1 MYWNL
6 TFMMFITKK
15 KISFSS
21 NFCWTFWQAQQKS
34 NHCSFHWL
42 LMLTGVLLAS
52 GGSLFLSGSVLGL
65 TRDLDTSMGRK
76 NLNSLIGSIAQQS
89 KDAEAYYQQGNT
101 YLKQQD
107 YNQAIAAYNR
117 AIALDPTHIYSYD
130 KLAESY
136 RKLSDHYFDSKKPD
150 KGRDAYDKV
159 LEVNSQKF
167 RQGSVTC
174 GQNEGDQREIAILT
188 KEFAAIFCSS
198 NVYHN
203 WDDVAGEMVFSGEYY
218 YVGQSRQTGEVKK
231 ISNAT
236 RSINEAKRIITFQ
249 VTEGQNTYRIETNEG
264 LNTNFIFR
272 NERRYLYEDPC
283 WRTFSILQNG
293 KQIYHQM
300 LDGCPN

>member
-1 MYWNL
+1 
-6 TFMMFITKK
+6 MFVIKQ
-15 KISFSS
+15 KISFPS
-21 NFCWTFWQAQQKS
+21 NFYWAFQIVQQKL

-52 GGSLFLSGSVLGL
+52 GGSLFLSGSAFGL
-65 TRDLDTSMGRK
+65 TEEMDSSTGRK
-76 NLNSLIGSIAQQS
+76 NLNSLRGSIAQQS
-89 KDAEAYYQQGNT
+89 NDAEVYYQQGNT

-107 YNQAIAAYNR
+107 YDRAIAAYNR
-117 AIALDPTHIYSYD
+117 AISLDPTHIYAYD
-130 KLAESY
+130 NLADSY
-136 RKLSDHYFDSKKPD
+136 RRLSEHYFDSKEPD
-150 KGRDAYDKV
+150 KSLAAYDKV
-159 LEVNSQKF
+159 IKVNAKEF

-174 GQNEGDQREIAILT
+174 VQNEGDQREIAILT

-218 YVGQSRQTGEVKK
+218 YVGQSRQNGEIKK

-236 RSINEAKRIITFQ
+236 RSVNEAKRIITFQ
-249 VTEGQNTYRIETNEG
+249 VTEGQNIYRIETNEG

-272 NERRYLYEDPC
+272 NERRYFYEEPC

-300 LDGCPN
+300 LNGCPN

>member
-1 MYWNL
+1 
-6 TFMMFITKK
+6 MFTIKQKK
-15 KISFSS
+15 LLLSSALERVWSVQNCWSFD
-21 NFCWTFWQAQQKS
+21 
-34 NHCSFHWL
+34 WL
-42 LMLTGVLLAS
+42 LILIAILSTGIGNLLLPEITWGLTQSQGLETSWGKERKAHLK
-52 GGSLFLSGSVLGL
+52 GSV
-65 TRDLDTSMGRK
+65 
-76 NLNSLIGSIAQQS
+76 AQRS
-89 KDAEAYYQQGNT
+89 NDAEAYYQQGNT

-107 YNQAIAAYNR
+107 YDRAIAEYTR
-117 AIALDPTHIYSYD
+117 AIALDPTHIYAYD

-136 RKLSDHYFDSKKPD
+136 RKLSDQYFYSKQPD
-150 KGRDAYDKV
+150 KSRATYDKV
-159 LEVNSQKF
+159 IEVNGKEF

-174 GQNEGDQREIAILT
+174 GQNEGDQREVAILT
-188 KEFAAIFCSS
+188 KEFAAIFCNS

-203 WDDVAGEMVFSGEYY
+203 WDDVTGEMVFAGEYY
-218 YVGQSRQTGEVKK
+218 YVSQSRQNGEIKK

-272 NERRYLYEDPC
+272 NERRYLYEEPC

>member
-1 MYWNL
+1 MEQKNL
-6 TFMMFITKK
+6 L
-15 KISFSS
+15 ISSALWQVWS
-21 NFCWTFWQAQQKS
+21 VPNCWIFY
-34 NHCSFHWL
+34 WL
-42 LMLTGVLLAS
+42 LILLGVLLAS
-52 GGSLFLSGSVLGL
+52 GGSLFLSGSALGL
-65 TRDLDTSMGRK
+65 TEEIDSSTGMK
-76 NLNSLIGSIAQQS
+76 NLNFLRGAIAQQS
-89 KDAEAYYQQGNT
+89 NDAEVYYQQGNT

-107 YNQAIAAYNR
+107 YDRAIAAYNR
-117 AIALDPTHIYSYD
+117 AIALDPTHIYAYD
-130 KLAESY
+130 NLAESY
-136 RKLSDHYFDSKKPD
+136 RRLSDHYFDSKEPD
-150 KGRDAYDKV
+150 KGLAAYDKV
-159 LEVNSQKF
+159 IAVNGKKF

-188 KEFAAIFCSS
+188 KEFAAIFCKS

-203 WDDVAGEMVFSGEYY
+203 WDDVTGEMIFAGEYY
-218 YVGQSRQTGEVKK
+218 YVGQSRQSGEIKK

-272 NERRYLYEDPC
+272 NERRYLYEEPC